1 MKKTIL
7 MTLLTPSFSFIVRFR
22 NGIRKIHANQL
33 QNIPNTFY
41 SSTSRRLRSTQH
53 ENNEHN
59 SVTGMIYEVE
69 NNNETSGSC
78 PTVQLY
84 TKEGCTLCDKA
95 KDVLG
100 LLREEQP
107 HSLETI
113 DITDPDK
120 TDIFDKYKWD
130 IPVLHLNGLYWTKH
144 RLTVEE
150 ARSAL
155 EEAKAGTFK
164 VQRGEPDA
172 AAMEEKMEE
181 RQRQAKP

>member
-7 MTLLTPSFSFIVRFR
+7 MTLLTPSFSFIVQFR
-22 NGIRKIHANQL
+22 NSISKPYVNRL
-33 QNIPNTFY
+33 QNIPNKFY
-41 SSTSRRLRSTQH
+41 SSTSSRLRNTQN

-69 NNNETSGSC
+69 NNIESSGSN

-100 LLREEQP
+100 LLREEHP
-107 HSLETI
+107 HSLEAI

-130 IPVLHLNGLYWTKH
+130 IPVLHLNGIYWTKH
-144 RLTVEE
+144 RLTVDE

-155 EEAKAGTFK
+155 EEARAGTFEA
-164 VQRGEPDA
+164 QRGEPNA
-172 AAMEEKMEE
+172 AAMEKKMAE
-181 RQRQAKP
+181 RQAKS